1 MTGKNASLNYFAK
14 LVRDNRFAILL
25 LCLLSAII
33 AGISSVNIS
42 TYNITSGQTGEFV
55 QNASR
60 LSLDVAAYIG
70 LYAAMLSAIFSF
82 VRFKQRRNLDMLLA
96 MPISRKSVG
105 RVHYLFGLL
114 TALAPLLTAY
124 VCNIAA
130 VLIKT
135 ELETIHF
142 GWYALHFGVAVLYSS
157 LFYTMYVF
165 VFNEANTVFDGCAFV
180 FLWHNVFYWIMYA
193 RAKDSINA
201 RLLSPERFLERLTR
215 AIEMPAGG
223 RNEFYWLFRDP
234 EVVAA
239 IFGWAFLGILAGV
252 LFWVRFGKRQYER
265 AGEVSTSI
273 FGYNL
278 LIPVYT
284 VSGALFG
291 YSSTPADEFGY
302 PMENFSL
309 FIGAFVLYAIFR
321 RGIRFKVT
329 DYVTLGFLLLLTVT
343 SILKR
348 GF

>member
-1 MTGKNASLNYFAK
+1 
-14 LVRDNRFAILL
+14 
-25 LCLLSAII
+25 
-33 AGISSVNIS
+33 
-42 TYNITSGQTGEFV
+42 
-55 QNASR
+55 
-60 LSLDVAAYIG
+60 
-70 LYAAMLSAIFSF
+70 
-82 VRFKQRRNLDMLLA
+82 MLLA

-114 TALAPLLTAY
+114 TTLAPLLTAY

-142 GWYALHFGVAVLYSS
+142 DWYALSFGVAVLYSL

-223 RNEFYWLFRDP
+223 RNDDEFYWLFRDP

-239 IFGWAFLGILAGV
+239 IFGWVFLGILAGV

-302 PMENFSL
+302 PMENFFL

-321 RGIRFKVT
+321 RGIKFKVT